1 MANALAHNIFA
12 SRRLS
17 IASVNFRSSTF
28 VFSMRSLLFFL
39 LIPPLLSAQSDF
51 LKNPD
56 IVWAAEIEQDWVV
69 DIPSLETEWEE
80 GITTLKLL
88 RSEQNANYWNDPYL
102 AEFVYHAALD
112 GKLPVFKD
120 PACSI
125 PIDFLEMISSLKDTF
140 VTFDPETYEEKIV
153 VASLCDPP
161 IPHEYFKAWR
171 LRQILAYH
179 KDATWSTTVEAIGPL
194 ILVENKEGDSIGI
207 RPLFWFRP
215 DNKRQKLTSNNIVW
229 AKQCINKQPK
239 TQIPANPTHPVK
251 ITPGFQNPIPHLLGV
266 LENDMKKP
274 FYDTWSDRP
283 LSPAE
288 RKSMLAKTDT
298 VVTFDP
304 ETYEEKVQVVR
315 NEINPDNIR
324 HLRLVQ
330 TWYWDERRHR
340 LSICLDAVAP
350 VIDVLDTQGNF
361 RFARPLF
368 YWRKQR

>member
-1 MANALAHNIFA
+1 M
-12 SRRLS
+12 RL
-17 IASVNFRSSTF
+17 
-28 VFSMRSLLFFL
+28 LLFFFLVPAL
-39 LIPPLLSAQSDF
+39 LPAQSDF

-56 IVWAAEIEQDWVV
+56 ILRAAEIEQDWVV

-88 RSEQNANYWNDPYL
+88 RTENNAGYWSSPYL
-102 AEFVYHAALD
+102 AELVFEAMTS

-120 PACSI
+120 PACTI
-125 PIDFLEMISSLKDTF
+125 PVDFLEMISAFKDT
-140 VTFDPETYEEKIV
+140 VSTFDPETYEEKTQV
-153 VASLCDPP
+153 YYYEPNPLYD
-161 IPHEYFKAWR
+161 FKAWR

-179 KDATWSTTVEAIGPL
+179 KDATWSTSVEAIAPL
-194 ILVENKEGDSIGI
+194 FLIKNKEGDSLGV
-207 RPLFWFRP
+207 RPLCWFRP

-239 TQIPANPTHPVK
+239 TQVPANPTHPVK
-251 ITPGFQNPIPHLLGV
+251 ITPGFQNPVPHLLGM
-266 LENDMKKP
+266 LENDMKKT
-274 FYDTWSDRP
+274 FYDTWSNKP
-283 LSPAE
+283 LSVSE

-315 NEINPDNIR
+315 NELNPDNIR

-350 VIDVLDTQGNF
+350 VIEVLDSQGNF
-361 RFARPLF
+361 RFLRPLF
-368 YWRKQR
+368 YWRARR

>member
-1 MANALAHNIFA
+1 MLRTLFSNHVFQICFLQM
-12 SRRLS
+12 R
-17 IASVNFRSSTF
+17 F
-28 VFSMRSLLFFL
+28 VLLFILFPAL
-39 LIPPLLSAQSDF
+39 LPAQSDF

-69 DIPSLETEWEE
+69 DVPSLETEWEE

-88 RSEQNANYWNDPYL
+88 RTENNAGYWSSPYL
-102 AEFVYHAALD
+102 AELVFEAMTS

-120 PACSI
+120 PACTI
-125 PIDFLEMISSLKDTF
+125 QIDFLEMISSLKDTF

-179 KDATWSTTVEAIGPL
+179 KDATWSTTVEAIAPL
-194 ILVENKEGDSIGI
+194 ILVENKEGDSLEI

-239 TQIPANPTHPVK
+239 TQMPANPTHLVK
-251 ITPGFQNPIPHLLGV
+251 ITDGFQNPLPHLLKV

-274 FYDTWSDRP
+274 FYDSWNQKLLT
-283 LSPAE
+283 LSE
-288 RKSMLAKTDT
+288 RTLMLAKTDT
-298 VVTFDP
+298 TINYDP
-304 ETYEEKVQVVR
+304 EPYEEICYFVR

-330 TWYWDERRHR
+330 TWYWDERHHR

-350 VIDVLDTQGNF
+350 VIDLFDDLGNF
-361 RFARPLF
+361 RYSRPIF
-368 YWRKQR
+368 YWRARR